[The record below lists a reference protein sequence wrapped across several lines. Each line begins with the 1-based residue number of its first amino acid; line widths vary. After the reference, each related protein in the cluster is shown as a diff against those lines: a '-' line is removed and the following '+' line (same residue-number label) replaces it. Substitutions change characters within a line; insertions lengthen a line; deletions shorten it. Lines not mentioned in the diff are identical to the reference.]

1 MKKQKYI
8 KIITKTDASNPKE
21 LSGLISNNMIVDTII
36 RFPVPH
42 SDRETDKQRER
53 EGEGGG
59 EKREREREI
68 ETDKQTDNE
77 TNKERDRQTERET
90 QINRLR
96 DRIFF
101 LTLLNFHGRRV
112 DVCTIG

>member
-8 KIITKTDASNPKE
+8 KIITKTDAFNPKE

-53 EGEGGG
+53 ERGRGGG
-59 EKREREREI
+59 KRGRGRER
-68 ETDKQTDNE
+68 
-77 TNKERDRQTERET
+77 
-90 QINRLR
+90 
-96 DRIFF
+96 
-101 LTLLNFHGRRV
+101 
-112 DVCTIG
+112 